1 MLPFY
6 LKSQGGLK
14 ISRAPEILTGSIPT
28 TMHLGLCP
36 FFNAREI
43 PVTVPP
49 VPAPATK
56 TSTFPDEGCDGVDG
70 VAMTSSMISGP
81 VVYS

>member
-1 MLPFY
+1 MARVKD
-6 LKSQGGLK
+6 LKRK
-14 ISRAPEILTGSIPT
+14 KKVPETPTGSIPT
-28 TMHLGLCP
+28 TMHLGLCCC
-36 FFNAREI
+36 FNAREI

-56 TSTFPDEGCDGVDG
+56 TSTFPDEGRNGVDG
-70 VAMTSSMISGP
+70 VTVTSSIISGP